1 MRIYLAGPLFTAA
14 EREWNRRL
22 AACLR
27 EAGHDVR
34 LPQEFPENQPPF
46 NPMLIYRK
54 DALEVRLADVVV
66 AWLDG
71 PDPDSGT
78 CWEHGYKLGLG
89 GRALGYTTDLRFHG
103 ATDGL
108 HDLNLMLTKSA
119 PLLRF
124 DSDVTPERVAYAVHI
139 FLEQGK

>member
-46 NPMLIYRK
+46 NPLLIYRK
-54 DALEVRLADVVV
+54 DALEARLADAVV

-89 GRALGYTTDLRFHG
+89 GRVLGYTTDLRFQN
-103 ATDGL
+103 AMDGS
-108 HDLNLMLTKSA
+108 HDLNLMVTQSA
-119 PLLRF
+119 PILRF
-124 DSDVTPERVAYAVHI
+124 SPDVTPERVADAVHA
-139 FLEQGK
+139 FLKTCK